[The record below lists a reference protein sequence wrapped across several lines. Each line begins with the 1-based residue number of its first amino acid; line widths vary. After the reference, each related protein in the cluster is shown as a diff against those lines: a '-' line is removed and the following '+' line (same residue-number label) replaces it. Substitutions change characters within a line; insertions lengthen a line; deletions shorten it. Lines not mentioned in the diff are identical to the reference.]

1 MHNTV
6 LGILSNCKRFVDQGK
21 VFSALLTDLS
31 IAQKQPFR
39 GVLKKRCS
47 ENIQQIYR
55 RPIPS
60 PCDVIGGERRLG
72 SRRAIHP
79 SVNFFWN
86 RILPGMFS
94 RKFALA
100 SFFKTSKAFLT
111 PKLPEL
117 RRRSWLHSHFNFI
130 VLSG

>member
-60 PCDVIGGERRLG
+60 PCDVIGGGEEVGEQEGYSSIRQLFLKSYFARDVFQEIRF
-72 SRRAIHP
+72 S
-79 SVNFFWN
+79 F
-86 RILPGMFS
+86 IL
-94 RKFALA
+94 
-100 SFFKTSKAFLT
+100 
-111 PKLPEL
+111 
-117 RRRSWLHSHFNFI
+117 
-130 VLSG
+130 